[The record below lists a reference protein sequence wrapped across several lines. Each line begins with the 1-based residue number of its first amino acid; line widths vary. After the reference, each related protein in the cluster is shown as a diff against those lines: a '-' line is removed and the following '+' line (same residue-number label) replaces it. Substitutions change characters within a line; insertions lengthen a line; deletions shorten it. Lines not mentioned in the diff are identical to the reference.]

1 MSGNFLAALLRQLWR
16 RRHLDARTE
25 IIRAIELLNSG
36 RLQESAEVLRGVCV
50 THTDNAD
57 AWHLLGHIL
66 RQQKEYEGALKA
78 LQRATALKPGNADM
92 AFSLGDA
99 WRAAGDKQSA
109 ASAFRRATLLNPD
122 AAAAWLALADVL
134 ACLDEVDEA
143 ETFYLRALELA
154 PEFAEAHYNFGNL
167 LHRCGRIDDAIGRYR
182 RAVALKPG
190 FVRAHSNLVY
200 ALNFSDRYTKEQIR
214 AEHIE
219 WAGKHA
225 APFVS
230 KAEPM
235 RRTPRTT
242 PIRVGYVSANF
253 REHAV
258 TYFLEPVLRHHDRK
272 RFAVYC
278 YSDVS
283 ESDATTA
290 RLKQY
295 DSTWR
300 DISEATDD
308 EVAHL
313 IRTDEIDLL
322 VDLSGHTD
330 NHRLLVFARQ
340 PAPVQLTWNGYAN
353 TTGLS
358 TIEYRIADAHTD
370 PPGWT
375 EQLHSE
381 CLLRMPEVYMVFEPP
396 RASPPVSALP
406 ALKRG
411 YVTFGSLNATA
422 KLSERTLGIWSCL
435 LNAMPSSRL
444 VLLTVPEGKTRER
457 IALAFSNRGV
467 DVGRLE
473 FKPRLPFA
481 QFLMACGDVDIAL
494 DPFPFHG
501 TTTTCHSLWMGVPV
515 ITLAGDSHVSRVG
528 VSFLSNVGLQ
538 SLVAESEDAYIA
550 CAKALGSNLAELAA
564 LRAGLRTRMLKS
576 PLCDGPRFTA
586 ALEQAFDRIWR
597 HQTRG
602 TAHDL
607 ARIHAYGS

>member
-1 MSGNFLAALLRQLWR
+1 MSGNFLAALLRQLWQR
-16 RRHLDARTE
+16 RANVRTE

-36 RLQESAEVLRGVCV
+36 QLQESAEVLRRVC
-50 THTDNAD
+50 TSHADNAG
-57 AWHLLGHIL
+57 AWHLLGHVL
-66 RQQKEYEGALKA
+66 RQQKEYEGALQA
-78 LQRATALKPGNADM
+78 LQRATALEPVNADI

-99 WRAAGDKQSA
+99 WRAAGNKQSA
-109 ASAFRRATLLNPD
+109 ASAFRRATGLNPN

-134 ACLDEVDEA
+134 ASLDEVDEA
-143 ETFYLRALELA
+143 ETFYLRAVELA

-167 LHRCGRIDDAIGRYR
+167 LHRCGRIDDAIARYR
-182 RAVALKPG
+182 RAIVLKPG

-200 ALNFSDRYTKEQIR
+200 ALNFSDRYTKEQIWG
-214 AEHIE
+214 EHTE
-219 WAGKHA
+219 WARKHA
-225 APFVS
+225 ASFLNTTESVARS
-230 KAEPM
+230 
-235 RRTPRTT
+235 PRTT
-242 PIRVGYVSANF
+242 QIRIGYVSANF

-272 RFAVYC
+272 RFAIYC

-283 ESDATTA
+283 ESDATTE

-300 DISEATDD
+300 DISGTTDD

-313 IRTDEIDLL
+313 IRTDDIHLL

-330 NHRLLVFARQ
+330 NHRLLVFARK

-353 TTGLS
+353 TTGLT
-358 TIEYRIADAHTD
+358 TIDYRIADSHTD
-370 PPGWT
+370 PPGST
-375 EQLHSE
+375 EHVHSE
-381 CLLRMPEVYMVFEPP
+381 CLLRMPDVYMAFEPP
-396 RASPPVSALP
+396 HVSPPVSALP
-406 ALKRG
+406 ALRRG
-411 YVTFGSLNATA
+411 HVTFGSLNAIA
-422 KLSERTLGIWSCL
+422 KLSDRIIGIWSRL
-435 LNAMPSSRL
+435 LNVMPSSRL
-444 VLLTVPEGKTRER
+444 VLVTVPEGKTRER
-457 IALAFSNRGV
+457 IARAFSNRGV
-467 DVGRLE
+467 DPGRLE
-473 FKPRLPFA
+473 FKPRLPFD
-481 QFLMACGDVDIAL
+481 QFLVACSDVDIAL

-515 ITLAGDSHVSRVG
+515 VTLAGDSHVSRVG
-528 VSFLSNVGLQ
+528 VTFLSNVGLQ

-586 ALEQAFDRIWR
+586 ALEQAFDRIWQHHTGR
-597 HQTRG
+597 I
-602 TAHDL
+602 AHDM